1 MYTSTQRGTS
11 GISSGSIDAL
21 RVQLMKMNA
30 QQLQAFATANQ
41 DDAIKLSLAAEADK
55 YKKQHGQE
63 ALALMSGQQQK
74 PPISQQIL
82 QSIGQPPQ
90 QQPMPQQGQGMPS
103 QMAQAPQEMPPQ
115 QMAQGQMP
123 PQGMAYG
130 GDVVVPED
138 QGIATLPVGNM
149 DFAEGGIVAFGGG
162 GDVPGYAG
170 GVFTGDPVTEYLK
183 KIGLSAQEFIN
194 MLPKDQQKI
203 RAAAAAAK
211 PVVPSPAVPVAQSAV
226 PTPVKPSGLSSL
238 SRAVA
243 PLAAITDLM
252 YPSSD
257 AEKKASLPYKLGAQ
271 SAVDE
276 RNTNLAVANENPE
289 DYAARK
295 VAEMEAAAGKQ
306 LSPDARNM
314 AMSNFV
320 KEKIANNVSK
330 GATFTTEKQL
340 TPAPAPVIS
349 GQDGASP
356 APTAPTAPTAD
367 DVYLSGLNKLLK
379 SSQTAGSVGPI
390 AKLDAK
396 RYSFTPAEM
405 AEIKPEDFA
414 KAMEAAM
421 PKDPTASP
429 LDARQQTLNAANV
442 ASRQKYADD
451 LAAQFEKQGL
461 AFTDTLN
468 KLTSKEKRVQTM
480 EDNQLGMSML
490 EAGLNMMAGESP
502 HAMVNIGKGAQAGTK
517 KYMEIQDKVES
528 ARDKIDDAK
537 MKIEEFRRN
546 EANMN
551 AREQRLARKD
561 VDDAVSTGAQAML
574 NLAQQEYN
582 LNRQQAIS
590 FVSNSMQMKQ
600 FNVGQKN
607 QAAIH
612 NQSTAAGIDTA
623 YAQMANADRI
633 AARSTATQL
642 GVAGL
647 EAAYRKANPPAG
659 SLEFYKQ
666 LGGGDATKGL
676 EIFSKSLGPSGK
688 GDEAILLDWQKK
700 SPIEKQMARKLDPIG
715 SAQLDRLL
723 QERVLQ
729 GSISDKPTGS
739 VLDQR

>member
-1 MYTSTQRGTS
+1 M
-11 GISSGSIDAL
+11 
-21 RVQLMKMNA
+21 
-30 QQLQAFATANQ
+30 
-41 DDAIKLSLAAEADK
+41 
-55 YKKQHGQE
+55 
-63 ALALMSGQQQK
+63 
-74 PPISQQIL
+74 
-82 QSIGQPPQ
+82 
-90 QQPMPQQGQGMPS
+90 
-103 QMAQAPQEMPPQ
+103 
-115 QMAQGQMP
+115 
-123 PQGMAYG
+123 
-130 GDVVVPED
+130 
-138 QGIATLPVGNM
+138 
-149 DFAEGGIVAFGGG
+149 
-162 GDVPGYAG
+162 
-170 GVFTGDPVTEYLK
+170 
-183 KIGLSAQEFIN
+183 
-194 MLPKDQQKI
+194 
-203 RAAAAAAK
+203 
-211 PVVPSPAVPVAQSAV
+211 
-226 PTPVKPSGLSSL
+226 
-238 SRAVA
+238 
-243 PLAAITDLM
+243 
-252 YPSSD
+252 
-257 AEKKASLPYKLGAQ
+257 EK
-271 SAVDE
+271 
-276 RNTNLAVANENPE
+276 
-289 DYAARK
+289 
-295 VAEMEAAAGKQ
+295 
-306 LSPDARNM
+306 
-314 AMSNFV
+314 
-320 KEKIANNVSK
+320 
-330 GATFTTEKQL
+330 
-340 TPAPAPVIS
+340 
-349 GQDGASP
+349 
-356 APTAPTAPTAD
+356 
-367 DVYLSGLNKLLK
+367 
-379 SSQTAGSVGPI
+379 
-390 AKLDAK
+390 
-396 RYSFTPAEM
+396 
-405 AEIKPEDFA
+405 
-414 KAMEAAM
+414 
-421 PKDPTASP
+421 
-429 LDARQQTLNAANV
+429 
-442 ASRQKYADD
+442 
-451 LAAQFEKQGL
+451 QFEKQGL

-517 KYMEIQDKVES
+517 KYIEIQDKVES

-612 NQSTAAGIDTA
+612 NQSTAANIDTA

-676 EIFSKSLGPSGK
+676 EIFSKSLGPEGK
-688 GDEAILLDWQKK
+688 GSEAILLDWQKK
-700 SPIEKQMARKLDPIG
+700 DPFEKQRARKLDPIG